1 MDNFQKLLDD
11 TLMNT
16 FKEMLEEGKKIDE
29 EKLNKTIYDF
39 YLNAPKGLSNMLYED
54 LKADMSRM
62 SREEELITEEF
73 ESRLH
78 RRWYHGFLIL
88 HGIIKVCEEISTD
101 LLDNFYAEEHVD
113 KKRQLILQVLF
124 KLHSKSIQLGKEILR
139 LLKSGFSDGALAR
152 WRSLHELNVIFKM
165 LAYDYQ
171 NIDFTFKMVNR
182 FLDYSAIESIKEM
195 HTYKKAT
202 KVLDLDPLTKDEE
215 EKIRIK
221 KREILKK
228 YGEDFEKPNNWA
240 KPLFPNINNR
250 PLYFSDFEKLV
261 RIDRLTMY
269 YKKANSQ
276 IHVSPKGMYQSFSL
290 MNDVKQDSFFLF
302 GASNFG
308 LSLPGQLTG
317 ISLSQITTSLILL
330 EPNLDSLIMGATLQ
344 KMLDDC
350 KTTFEEIQNE
360 IVIEEQ
366 NNKIK

>member
-1 MDNFQKLLDD
+1 MNKYQKLFDD
-11 TLMNT
+11 TLMNI
-16 FKEMLEEGKKIDE
+16 FKEMLEEGKKIDD

-39 YLNAPKGLSNMLYED
+39 YLHAPKSLSNILYED
-54 LKADMSRM
+54 LKIDMSRM

-78 RRWYHGFLIL
+78 RRWYQGFLIL
-88 HGIIKVCEEISTD
+88 QGIIKICEEISVD
-101 LLDNFYAEEHVD
+101 LLDEFYVEEHED

-124 KLHSKSIQLGKEILR
+124 KLHSKSVQLAKEILR

-152 WRSLHELNVIFKM
+152 WRSLHELNVIFKI

-171 NIDFTFKMVNR
+171 NIDFTYELVNR
-182 FLDYSAIESIKEM
+182 FLDYSAIESIREM
-195 HTYKKAT
+195 NTYKIAT
-202 KVLDLDPLTKDEE
+202 KVLDLDPLTKEE
-215 EKIRIK
+215 EKEIRIK
-221 KREILKK
+221 KNEILKK
-228 YGEDFEKPNNWA
+228 YGEDFKEPNNWA

-250 PLYFSDFEKLV
+250 QLFFSDFEKLV

-276 IHVSPKGMYQSFSL
+276 IHVSPKGMYQSLSL
-290 MNDVKQDSFFLF
+290 LNDVKQDSFFLF
-302 GASNFG
+302 GASNYG

-350 KTTFEEIQNE
+350 KSIFDEIQNE
-360 IVIEEQ
+360 IVNEEQ